1 MRGMFLVFIPV
12 CKLHLYVWLCSESC
26 CHLLLLSCQILEEK
40 WEHALHQSFW
50 IPVQSCSNIE
60 LSLCVSDGGV
70 SCAAEVKDMRVKE
83 IPRDKR
89 RLHCQ
94 DSTDGRW
101 TGHIRSSTLSSQGQC
116 TLFMFSSNFKQSCW
130 QCKLFSCVSGQK
142 GTGVAQ

>member
-1 MRGMFLVFIPV
+1 M
-12 CKLHLYVWLCSESC
+12 
-26 CHLLLLSCQILEEK
+26 
-40 WEHALHQSFW
+40 HQSFW

-70 SCAAEVKDMRVKE
+70 SRAAEVKDMRVRE

-89 RLHCQ
+89 GLRCQ

-101 TGHIRSSTLSSQGQC
+101 TGHIRSSTVSSQGQC

-130 QCKLFSCVSGQK
+130 QCELFSRVMVRRVQVLHNRAESLKKAIAQRELVASW
-142 GTGVAQ
+142 TGAGLWGSCCFYLRDSFFFFFLK